1 MASSSTDVGLGLP
14 PIDAKCQAA
23 TDAPAAADVT
33 AAQQLDQMAASY
45 LQEPQR
51 NDAMIAQ
58 DGIIDDGSNGV
69 DPTAGGV
76 HHQHDPSQPSV
87 VPSFQYQ
94 FASQHLTLQP
104 PPPPTSSAAGAD
116 VGLDF
121 AVQQHQQLQ
130 QQQQTQQAVS
140 SSAAAAAASQLVAAA
155 AASSSTYPPPPTLYY
170 SANGGATAD
179 DLSMTSQAM
188 TNATGGGAGLT
199 TTTTT
204 GQLVTYNGS
213 TFLIHPA
220 PNGGP
225 TPLITALDAGV
236 GNKVLTDAATQQ
248 FAAAAAVAAA
258 ANTMGEAS
266 ADNATVNNNSSNEVQ
281 EPLTE
286 DQKFKNPSLSYATRV
301 SPATINW
308 LIENYETAEGVSLP
322 RSTLYTH
329 YQKHW

>member
-51 NDAMIAQ
+51 NDSMIPH
-58 DGIIDDGSNGV
+58 DGIVDDGSNGV

-76 HHQHDPSQPSV
+76 QHHHDPSQPSV

-104 PPPPTSSAAGAD
+104 PPPTSTAAGAD

-121 AVQQHQQLQ
+121 AVQQH
-130 QQQQTQQAVS
+130 QQTQQAVS

-188 TNATGGGAGLT
+188 TNATGGGGAGLT

-266 ADNATVNNNSSNEVQ
+266 ADNTASISNNSSSNEVQ